1 MSAPKALPP
10 PIPTVHA
17 EPAGIPFRTS
27 AATSGPEV
35 FGLLVTTLLLLT
47 AATAVL
53 WFARRRGWLD
63 RWVGAAPAVA
73 APKQLVVLES
83 LRINRQTTVHR
94 VRDGR
99 QVYLIAESTAQVQ
112 VIAVPP
118 GDGGGA

>member
-1 MSAPKALPP
+1 MSAPKAPP
-10 PIPTVHA
+10 PSATAHA

-35 FGLLVTTLLLLT
+35 FGLLLTTLLLLT
-47 AATAVL
+47 AATALL

-73 APKQLVVLES
+73 VPKQLVVLES

-94 VRDGR
+94 VRDGQ

-112 VIAVPP
+112 MVAAPP
-118 GDGGGA
+118 RAGGGE